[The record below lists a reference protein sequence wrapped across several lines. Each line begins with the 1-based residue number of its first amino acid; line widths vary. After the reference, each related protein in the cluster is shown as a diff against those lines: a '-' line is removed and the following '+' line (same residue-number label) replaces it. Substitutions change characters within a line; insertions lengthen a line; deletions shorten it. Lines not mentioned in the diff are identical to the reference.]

1 MTIRTEKRLSEG
13 IAWAL
18 LLGLCVWALR
28 AALAQAATQGWPF
41 FHDAWRDIS
50 VAQGILDGRY
60 PEDPSILG
68 ATLWYNPLAGT
79 LSAAWAW
86 LTGLTAA
93 QANVAAGPW
102 LNLLIPLGLFAFLRL
117 GFGAWTAAA
126 GTLFLLASNA
136 LHERTGIWVTTTT
149 YSPWLWAPH
158 LGQALLFVTL
168 AVFAVSLRH
177 PHRVGRLALGIA
189 WGILFMAHTSPAIV
203 FGAVYIVVTAWDL
216 LRARK
221 EPDTPLRTRLA
232 RAAVPIVTAFV
243 ASLPYTY
250 SILWNYQFRMQNIS
264 PTRYVD
270 YSASLER
277 LPELLYPAANWTTAI
292 AVIGFA
298 ALWRM
303 RGKRPAARILLA
315 WTLLALALL
324 AQFYLNLLL
333 EARFG
338 WGLPQ
343 LVPGHHQILGL
354 GGVKAALFGVGLA
367 ALASGAAKRLAADH
381 EARQRTLRAG
391 FGMAVIAAA
400 SALLLP
406 AYARE
411 LHFSAP
417 MDFGWHTASFDD
429 RRKCVEWIV
438 EHCPPDAVFLCDEQ
452 HTIRLVM
459 PAARKAVLNID
470 IFSNPYV
477 PYEARMTAKFAM
489 YDALRAGDHA
499 AFQRLAEEYRV
510 THLLVLDVKL
520 FEGGAGK
527 GRMSYEEVLALNAPY
542 LSPAYHE
549 DGIAI
554 FRVSFEAAP

>member
-1 MTIRTEKRLSEG
+1 MTIRTEKTLSEG

-18 LLGLCVWALR
+18 LLGLCIWALR
-28 AALAQAATQGWPF
+28 AALAQSASQTWPF

-68 ATLWYNPLAGT
+68 ATLWYNPLAGA

-86 LTGLTAA
+86 LSGLTAA

-126 GTLFLLASNA
+126 GALFLLAGNA
-136 LHERTGIWVTTTT
+136 LQERTGIWVTTTT

-168 AVFAVSLRH
+168 ALFVVSLRH
-177 PHRVGRLALGIA
+177 PLHVWQIALGIA
-189 WGILFMAHTSPAIV
+189 WGVLFMTHTSPAIL
-203 FGAVYIVVTAWDL
+203 FGAVYLVVTAWEWWRDRNEDPPFSAR
-216 LRARK
+216 LR
-221 EPDTPLRTRLA
+221 
-232 RAAVPIVTAFV
+232 RAALPIATAFL

-250 SILWNYQFRMQNIS
+250 SILWNYQFRMKNIS

-277 LPELLYPAANWTTAI
+277 LPELLYAAANWTTVI

-303 RGKRPAARILLA
+303 RGKRAAARILLA

-333 EARFG
+333 VARFG

-367 ALASGAAKRLAADH
+367 AIASFASKRLAAGND
-381 EARQRTLRAG
+381 ARRRTLRAG
-391 FGMAVIAAA
+391 VGMTALAAA

-417 MDFGWHTASFDD
+417 MDFGWHSESFND
-429 RRKCVEWIV
+429 RRQCVDWIV
-438 EHCPPDAVFLCDEQ
+438 DHCPPDAVFLCDEQ

-477 PYEARMTAKFAM
+477 PYEARVAAKFAM

-499 AFQRLAEEYRV
+499 AFQQLAEEYRV
-510 THLLVLDVKL
+510 TYLLVLEDK
-520 FEGGAGK
+520 FYEDGAGK
-527 GRMSYEEVLALNAPY
+527 ARMSYEEVAALNAPY
-542 LSPAYHE
+542 LSPAYRE
-549 DGIAI
+549 DGITI
-554 FRVSFEAAP
+554 FRVAFEAAP